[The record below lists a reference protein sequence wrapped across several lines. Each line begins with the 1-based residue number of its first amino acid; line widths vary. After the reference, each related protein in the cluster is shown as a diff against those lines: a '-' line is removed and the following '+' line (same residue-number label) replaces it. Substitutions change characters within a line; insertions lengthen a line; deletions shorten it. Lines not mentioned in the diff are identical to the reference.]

1 VIRIVMSENVP
12 VVAAGVV
19 VGLGGALLLGRHL
32 ETLLFE
38 VAPTDP
44 MSAALA
50 GGAAAALALLT
61 SYVTARTA
69 ARIDPL
75 TALRSK

>member
-1 VIRIVMSENVP
+1 MSESVP
-12 VVAAGVV
+12 VVAAGVLA
-19 VGLGGALLLGRHL
+19 GLSGALLLGRYL

-44 MSAALA
+44 SSVVLAGSAAA
-50 GGAAAALALLT
+50 VLALLT
-61 SYVTARTA
+61 SYVTARSA

-75 TALRSK
+75 AAIRAE